1 MLLRPKPRRG
11 FYSNFRCY
19 WSLVYFLSGLPIFTN
34 VPPSLATPV
43 ERTNFQV
50 VCQAEGFPRPLINW
64 SRLRMPL
71 PAGRTEVNQGT
82 LIIKN
87 LIPADSG
94 LYECIAANTMGTKKA
109 TINVAVQ
116 QLKQGM
122 CACCCCCCCC
132 FLLLLLLL
140 FLLFFFFRGTQRE
153 YSLKSLKYST
163 VEPSFSI

>member
-1 MLLRPKPRRG
+1 
-11 FYSNFRCY
+11 
-19 WSLVYFLSGLPIFTN
+19 
-34 VPPSLATPV
+34 
-43 ERTNFQV
+43 
-50 VCQAEGFPRPLINW
+50 
-64 SRLRMPL
+64 MPL

-122 CACCCCCCCC
+122 CECVFC
-132 FLLLLLLL
+132 FV
-140 FLLFFFFRGTQRE
+140 FVVVVVVFVVFFFSGAPNE
-153 YSLKSLKYST
+153 
-163 VEPSFSI
+163 SIV

>member
-1 MLLRPKPRRG
+1 
-11 FYSNFRCY
+11 
-19 WSLVYFLSGLPIFTN
+19 
-34 VPPSLATPV
+34 
-43 ERTNFQV
+43 
-50 VCQAEGFPRPLINW
+50 
-64 SRLRMPL
+64 MPL

-122 CACCCCCCCC
+122 CAC

-140 FLLFFFFRGTQRE
+140 LLFRGTQRE

>member
-1 MLLRPKPRRG
+1 
-11 FYSNFRCY
+11 
-19 WSLVYFLSGLPIFTN
+19 
-34 VPPSLATPV
+34 
-43 ERTNFQV
+43 
-50 VCQAEGFPRPLINW
+50 
-64 SRLRMPL
+64 MPL

-122 CACCCCCCCC
+122 CACFFFVLFFCFVFVVVVVCCC
-132 FLLLLLLL
+132 
-140 FLLFFFFRGTQRE
+140 FFFRGTQRE
-153 YSLKSLKYST
+153 YSLKSLEHST

>member
-1 MLLRPKPRRG
+1 MLLRPKPRSG
-11 FYSNFRCY
+11 FYSDFRCY

-50 VCQAEGFPRPLINW
+50 VCQAEGFPRPVINW

-82 LIIKN
+82 IIIKN

-116 QLKQGM
+116 QLKLGM
-122 CACCCCCCCC
+122 CACVFCCCC
-132 FLLLLLLL
+132 F
-140 FLLFFFFRGTQRE
+140 FRGIQRK
-153 YSLKSLKYST
+153 YSSKPLKYST
-163 VEPSFSI
+163 VELSFSI

>member
-1 MLLRPKPRRG
+1 
-11 FYSNFRCY
+11 
-19 WSLVYFLSGLPIFTN
+19 
-34 VPPSLATPV
+34 
-43 ERTNFQV
+43 
-50 VCQAEGFPRPLINW
+50 
-64 SRLRMPL
+64 MPL

-122 CACCCCCCCC
+122 CAC

-140 FLLFFFFRGTQRE
+140 LLFRGTQRE
-153 YSLKSLKYST
+153 CSLKSLKYST

>member
-1 MLLRPKPRRG
+1 
-11 FYSNFRCY
+11 
-19 WSLVYFLSGLPIFTN
+19 
-34 VPPSLATPV
+34 
-43 ERTNFQV
+43 
-50 VCQAEGFPRPLINW
+50 
-64 SRLRMPL
+64 MPL

-122 CACCCCCCCC
+122 CVCV
-132 FLLLLLLL
+132 
-140 FLLFFFFRGTQRE
+140 FLLFCFVFVFVFVVVVVVVFFFQGHPTR
-153 YSLKSLKYST
+153 
-163 VEPSFSI
+163 VSFKIA

>member
-1 MLLRPKPRRG
+1 
-11 FYSNFRCY
+11 
-19 WSLVYFLSGLPIFTN
+19 
-34 VPPSLATPV
+34 
-43 ERTNFQV
+43 
-50 VCQAEGFPRPLINW
+50 
-64 SRLRMPL
+64 MPL

-82 LIIKN
+82 IIIKN

-122 CACCCCCCCC
+122 CACF
-132 FLLLLLLL
+132 FLFVVIVVVVVF
-140 FLLFFFFRGTQRE
+140 FLFFFRGTQRE

>member
-1 MLLRPKPRRG
+1 
-11 FYSNFRCY
+11 
-19 WSLVYFLSGLPIFTN
+19 
-34 VPPSLATPV
+34 
-43 ERTNFQV
+43 
-50 VCQAEGFPRPLINW
+50 
-64 SRLRMPL
+64 MPL

-94 LYECIAANTMGTKKA
+94 SYECIATNTMGTKKA

-122 CACCCCCCCC
+122 CACFFCCCC

-140 FLLFFFFRGTQRE
+140 FVVVVVFFSGAPNE
-153 YSLKSLKYST
+153 
-163 VEPSFSI
+163 SIV

>member
-1 MLLRPKPRRG
+1 
-11 FYSNFRCY
+11 
-19 WSLVYFLSGLPIFTN
+19 
-34 VPPSLATPV
+34 
-43 ERTNFQV
+43 
-50 VCQAEGFPRPLINW
+50 
-64 SRLRMPL
+64 MPL

-82 LIIKN
+82 IIIKN

-94 LYECIAANTMGTKKA
+94 SYECIAANTMGTKKA

-122 CACCCCCCCC
+122 CAC
-132 FLLLLLLL
+132 
-140 FLLFFFFRGTQRE
+140 FFFFVVVVVVVFFRGTQRE